1 MTPFSRSL
9 SLSQKRSM
17 YRKPVFFSK
26 MDHLQRRPAKK
37 KKTKQKEAKPQTNEQ
52 KKKENGNEKWARDEE
67 GLLWRRLLNLLKIGL
82 QFVLIKSR

>member
-26 MDHLQRRPAKK
+26 TDHLQRRPAEKK
-37 KKTKQKEAKPQTNEQ
+37 RQSKMKQNPKQT
-52 KKKENGNEKWARDEE
+52 KKERKRQREMGA
-67 GLLWRRLLNLLKIGL
+67 
-82 QFVLIKSR
+82 